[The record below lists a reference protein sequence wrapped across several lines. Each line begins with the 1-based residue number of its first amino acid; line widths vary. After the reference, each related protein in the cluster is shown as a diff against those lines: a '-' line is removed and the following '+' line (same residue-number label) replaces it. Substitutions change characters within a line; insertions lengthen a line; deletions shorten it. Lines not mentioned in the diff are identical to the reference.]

1 MRFPA
6 EAHLFFDYFS
16 DFDKFRG
23 NYFSDFDKFRGD
35 YFSYFDKFRHNYFS
49 DFDKFV
55 FLFVDI
61 QMFGYICAL
70 VV

>member
-1 MRFPA
+1 MRFPV
-6 EAHLFFDYFS
+6 EAHLFCDYFS
-16 DFDKFRG
+16 DFDKNRH
-23 NYFSDFDKFRGD
+23 NYFSDFDKNT
-35 YFSYFDKFRHNYFS
+35 HNYFS

>member
-6 EAHLFFDYFS
+6 EAHLFC
-16 DFDKFRG
+16 

-35 YFSYFDKFRHNYFS
+35 YFSDFDKNTHNYFL

-61 QMFGYICAL
+61 QMFGYICTL

>member
-6 EAHLFFDYFS
+6 EAHLFC
-16 DFDKFRG
+16 

-35 YFSYFDKFRHNYFS
+35 YFSDCDKNTHNYFS

-55 FLFVDI
+55 FFV
-61 QMFGYICAL
+61 C
-70 VV
+70 

>member
-23 NYFSDFDKFRGD
+23 DYFSDFDKN
-35 YFSYFDKFRHNYFS
+35 RHNYFS
-49 DFDKFV
+49 DFDKSRV
-55 FLFVDI
+55 TEARV
-61 QMFGYICAL
+61 C
-70 VV
+70 VS